1 MTKRIRVYVVWGV
14 LAVLVGGIYVLQ
26 SRERPAYIAPEDQ
39 RHMFAFQEPDV
50 GQVDLLFRGRAAS
63 LMRSSGGLWFLHD
76 ASHQHNPNPAGVN
89 GSPMAAAGVAGGA
102 TDPAQTAAGQATPSA
117 ADGPGADEPHPEPDA
132 QQAAKLAV
140 AVDFL
145 ARMIFD
151 RRIDPTQRLEEYGL
165 DIPQIIIIFYPRNA
179 DNSAGQAPISMLFV
193 GSTLSH
199 NQSYYAQASGD
210 RDIALIPLY
219 QVNMLTQ
226 LAVGEIAQAPARPL
240 GLNPTNR

>member
-14 LAVLVGGIYVLQ
+14 LAVLAVALYVVQ
-26 SRERPAYIAPEDQ
+26 TRERPEYIPPEDQ
-39 RHMFAFQEPDV
+39 RRMFAFREPDV
-50 GQVDLLFRGRAAS
+50 GQIDIFFKGRGAS
-63 LMRSSGGLWFLHD
+63 LMRSPGGLWFLHG
-76 ASHQHNPNPAGVN
+76 ASHQHNPNPAGAN

-102 TDPAQTAAGQATPSA
+102 TDPAQSPAGLATLSA

-132 QQAAKLAV
+132 QQAAKLTE

-151 RRIDPTQRLEEYGL
+151 RRIDPTERLGEYGL
-165 DIPQIIIIFYPRNA
+165 ENPQIMIIFYPRNP
-179 DNSAGQAPISMLFV
+179 DNSAGPAPINMLFV

-199 NQSYYAQASGD
+199 NQSYYAQVSSD

-226 LAVGEIAQAPARPL
+226 LAVGEVAQAPLRPL
-240 GLNPTNR
+240 ELNPTNR